1 MSLISLIT
9 LVRNFTF
16 TSMDHTVSHFIS
28 LFFSSIFFKS
38 IRLVLRIKNQVRGSI
53 CYIVCFSLVELPLG
67 VRSMPDPTQMKTIN
81 STVSKSEVR
90 FQNDNKFSRLKI
102 SGYSI
107 GYKISTKSD
116 FEWRSIVNRIE

>member
-1 MSLISLIT
+1 MT
-9 LVRNFTF
+9 G
-16 TSMDHTVSHFIS
+16 
-28 LFFSSIFFKS
+28 FKNK
-38 IRLVLRIKNQVRGSI
+38 KNKYAGAFA
-53 CYIVCFSLVELPLG
+53 IVCFSLVELPWG
-67 VRSMPDPTQMKTIN
+67 VRRMPDPTQMKTIN
-81 STVSKSEVR
+81 STVFKSDVR